1 MILCLV
7 LSTFFVLL
15 HLVCSI
21 PMVLILSF
29 FLLGFYFSFAFLIF
43 FFTLLFFCFF
53 VFWLLCSLNY
63 NFTTFLF
70 VLQYFL
76 FFYFV
81 CFCIFWC
88 FVFRFCYKLSKNS
101 SSLFNNLSALMFFL
115 HICLK
120 YETSSCQNVPCNSI

>member
-1 MILCLV
+1 MLG
-7 LSTFFVLL
+7 SFHFFCPSSFSLL
-15 HLVCSI
+15 HSHGFDSI
-21 PMVLILSF
+21 IFPPWLLF
-29 FLLGFYFSFAFLIF
+29 FLCFSDLF